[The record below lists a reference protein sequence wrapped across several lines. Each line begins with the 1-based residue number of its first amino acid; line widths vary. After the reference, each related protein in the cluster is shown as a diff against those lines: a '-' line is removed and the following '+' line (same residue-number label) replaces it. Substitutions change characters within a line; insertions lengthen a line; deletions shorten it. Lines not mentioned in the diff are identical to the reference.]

1 MRRCPTCNRTFEDQ
15 WLGFCTEDGTAL
27 VDTSALPSEPPP
39 TIVGPPSARETNPA
53 GQPTLDLPGS
63 YIPPQSSYVPPQST
77 PQSPAPA
84 WKPSPPIAYTVAPQQ
99 SLAIVSLAL
108 GIFSITIGWCCY
120 LGVITG
126 PIAIALGGYQLTQIK
141 KDPSKFGGKPLAI
154 VGVVAGLAYFLGLVF
169 IVLIY
174 GLSFLM
180 KGVT

>member
-1 MRRCPTCNRTFEDQ
+1 M
-15 WLGFCTEDGTAL
+15 
-27 VDTSALPSEPPP
+27 
-39 TIVGPPSARETNPA
+39 
-53 GQPTLDLPGS
+53 
-63 YIPPQSSYVPPQST
+63 
-77 PQSPAPA
+77 
-84 WKPSPPIAYTVAPQQ
+84 
-99 SLAIVSLAL
+99 SLAL